1 MIFNNFYHTH
11 QTRTDGNKIKFIHGG
26 TFQKHSKL
34 TDVYLGTNA
43 CINEDFFDPT
53 RIEEMPEIITR
64 KCGSDE
70 SVYKL
75 IEKVFEGQK
84 RQIEAQESFM
94 NITLLEK
101 EICQS
106 EIIAKTEEIAKVNAE
121 LAAEKLLK
129 DRFKMNV
136 KVTRDRCD
144 SQFEMFKDLNDKRAT
159 QFYQMLTAKTEDLN
173 DLVFLKS
180 SENEKLFAELQD
192 KKEEINEKDLKIKI
206 LEERVQALEGQNDI
220 QPTE

>member
-1 MIFNNFYHTH
+1 
-11 QTRTDGNKIKFIHGG
+11 
-26 TFQKHSKL
+26 
-34 TDVYLGTNA
+34 
-43 CINEDFFDPT
+43 
-53 RIEEMPEIITR
+53 MPEIITR

-180 SENEKLFAELQD
+180 SENEKLLAELQD